1 MKKLLI
7 VTTAF
12 LSIMN
17 QSCISDDWAD
27 KSVNTVVIEQ
37 PIPGKFLKNVLIE
50 DYTGTWCQYC
60 PRVLYGLGKVE
71 NEGLDA
77 YPVSIHIANNPN
89 TDPYIF
95 PASAL
100 QQAMG
105 VSGLPTAML
114 NRNIL
119 WDNETTTTEIKN
131 QIKPNSD
138 LGIALN
144 STVTASNI
152 NLDVNIKFAGDF
164 SGLKLVVY
172 VLENHLEADQ
182 TNATSFFGGQN
193 PIPAYEHN
201 HVLRSCLT
209 DLVNGESLSGTIDGA
224 TITKNFSIVMPS
236 NIEDAGNISFVA
248 FVIDAT
254 GRAINVRGAEP
265 NMTQTFQINL

>member
-1 MKKLLI
+1 MKKNLLI
-7 VTTAF
+7 AASF
-12 LSIMN
+12 FSIMN
-17 QSCISDDWAD
+17 LSCISDDWED
-27 KSVNTVVIEQ
+27 NSKSTAVIEQ

-60 PRVLYGLGKVE
+60 PRVLFGLDKVE
-71 NEGLDA
+71 EEHLDA

-119 WDNETTTTEIKN
+119 WDNETTTTEVKNLIKL
-131 QIKPNSD
+131 NSD

-144 STVTASNI
+144 SIVTASNI
-152 NLDVNIKFAGDF
+152 NLDVNIKFAENF
-164 SGLKLVVY
+164 SGLKLIVY
-172 VLENHLEADQ
+172 VLEDGLIANQ
-182 TNATSFFGGQN
+182 TNATSFFDGVN
-193 PIPAYEHN
+193 PIPNYEHS

-209 DLVNGESLSGTIDGA
+209 DLVNGIALSGTNNGA
-224 TITKNFSIVMPS
+224 TITQNFTIPVPT
-236 NIEDAGNISFVA
+236 NIANVDNISFVA

-254 GRAINVRGAEP
+254 GRVINVRGTVP
-265 NMTQTFQINL
+265 NINQDFQVNL